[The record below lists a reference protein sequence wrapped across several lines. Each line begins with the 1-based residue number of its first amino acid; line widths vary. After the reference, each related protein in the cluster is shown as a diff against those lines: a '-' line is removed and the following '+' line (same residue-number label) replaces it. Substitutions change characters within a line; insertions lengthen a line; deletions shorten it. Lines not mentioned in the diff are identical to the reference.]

1 MDKKVNIANVD
12 GVSITIGC
20 DSCKD
25 QNYRLRMY
33 SSMGGNSVVF
43 EGKMTSDTILLTN
56 LKLSGVNDGIL
67 YATVFMMDSTLA
79 LIGTGKALY
88 TKDTQIPT
96 SQKLQTNL
104 SNFGKSNLDSLIVAI
119 ESSERNGSYDLT
131 ISQLTVTPG
140 RKNTG
145 TLPFGFSFQRVGSST
160 SNSIENAMLTDGLF
174 TNGNFTIPVSQLN
187 TMQDGQIELKFI
199 MYDSV
204 GNPAEP
210 IIKMIYKDT
219 RDPILIIANPID
231 LGNSTTL
238 SVTANE
244 FISNT
249 LIPENFNIKNA
260 SISTIEKLDNRSF
273 KIQLIR
279 TTNDS
284 LYLELKSGVL
294 FDTAN
299 NTNSAVEYNYLTTGI
314 INLDNGQFI
323 KLFPNPVT
331 NKMTVRYNLMGS
343 QKLILR
349 VYDLTGRLIL
359 EKSDF
364 KSNSGIELSNIAKG
378 TYYVQFINPN
388 GKIVR
393 TLPIIRE

>member
-1 MDKKVNIANVD
+1 
-12 GVSITIGC
+12 
-20 DSCKD
+20 
-25 QNYRLRMY
+25 
-33 SSMGGNSVVF
+33 
-43 EGKMTSDTILLTN
+43 
-56 LKLSGVNDGIL
+56 
-67 YATVFMMDSTLA
+67 
-79 LIGTGKALY
+79 
-88 TKDTQIPT
+88 
-96 SQKLQTNL
+96 
-104 SNFGKSNLDSLIVAI
+104 
-119 ESSERNGSYDLT
+119 
-131 ISQLTVTPG
+131 
-140 RKNTG
+140 
-145 TLPFGFSFQRVGSST
+145 
-160 SNSIENAMLTDGLF
+160 MLTDGLF

-299 NTNSAVEYNYLTTGI
+299 NTNSSVEYNYLTTGI

-331 NKMTVRYNLMGS
+331 NKMTVQYNLMGS